1 MAINPA
7 GGQGALEQRNRFLD
21 PKILQRIGN
30 LELVARGVVEG
41 FLQGLHRSPFL
52 GQSMDFAE
60 HRPYVPGDDPRRVD
74 WKAYAKT
81 ERYYVKEFEA
91 ETNTNFTLLLDCSSS
106 MNFGEGVT
114 KFDYARFLSASLA
127 YMARKQG
134 DRVGIMTFD
143 SKVRDVVPC
152 SGRHLDRVLMAI
164 ARSKPEHPGNLSAAI
179 REAAMRRGRKG
190 IMAIVSDLYLD
201 PEELRAPLTM
211 LREVGNDVM
220 VFQILTPPEMD
231 LPYEGPYILE
241 DIETGEV
248 IPLAPKELLAEYRTL
263 ITEHVAA
270 VARVVASSGADHILA
285 ETSRPLDQALFHYL
299 LSRQYRKRSGRWAS
313 HS

>member
-1 MAINPA
+1 MAS
-7 GGQGALEQRNRFLD
+7 GQGSGQGDFGQRNRFLD
-21 PKILQRIGN
+21 PKVLQRIGN
-30 LELVARGVVEG
+30 LELVARSVVEG

-60 HRPYVPGDDPRRVD
+60 HRPYVPGDDPRRID

-91 ETNTNFTLLLDCSSS
+91 ETNTNFTVLLDCSSS
-106 MNFGEGVT
+106 MNFGDGIT
-114 KFDYARFLSASLA
+114 KFDYARFLAASLA

-143 SKVRDVVPC
+143 SQVRDIVPC
-152 SGRHLDRVLMAI
+152 SARHLDRVLITI
-164 ARSKPEHPGNLSAAI
+164 ARARAERSGNLGAAI
-179 REAAMRRGRKG
+179 REAAMRRGRRG
-190 IMAIVSDLYLD
+190 IMAVVSDLYLD
-201 PEELRAPLTM
+201 PEELRVPLTM
-211 LREVGNDVM
+211 LREAGNDVM
-220 VFQILTPPEMD
+220 VFQILTPPELD

-248 IPLAPKELLAEYRTL
+248 IPLAPKDLLAEYKTL
-263 ITEHVAA
+263 ITDHVAA
-270 VARVVASSGADHILA
+270 VSRVLTNAGADHILA

-313 HS
+313 LS

>member
-1 MAINPA
+1 MAINQ
-7 GGQGALEQRNRFLD
+7 GGGLDDVGQRNRFLD

-30 LELVARGVVEG
+30 LELVARAVVEG

-52 GQSMDFAE
+52 GSSMDFAQ

-74 WKAYAKT
+74 WKVYAKT

-114 KFDYARFLSASLA
+114 KFDYARFLAASLV

-164 ARSKPEHPGNLSAAI
+164 ARAKAEQPGNLGAAI
-179 REAAMRRGRKG
+179 RDAAMRRGRKG

-201 PEELRAPLTM
+201 PEELRVPLAM

-220 VFQILTPPEMD
+220 VFQILTPPELD

-248 IPLAPKELLAEYRTL
+248 IPLAPKELLAEYKNL
-263 ITEHVAA
+263 ITEHVAS
-270 VARVVASSGADHILA
+270 VARVLTNTGADHILA

-313 HS
+313 LS